1 MPEERNQRIS
11 RLSERFKSHSTG
23 RKPESK
29 RTRERQSFYLDAELV
44 SRLDQ
49 THKEVSHQLYPARVN
64 KSTFLETLLEYGLEH
79 LDQVKDQLSQLEQA
93 EQPSQG

>member
-1 MPEERNQRIS
+1 MPEDRNERIA
-11 RLSERFKSHSTG
+11 RLSQRFRTHATG
-23 RKPESK
+23 RKSEGK

-49 THKEVSHQLYPARVN
+49 THREVSHQLYPTRVN

-79 LDQVKDQLSQLEQA
+79 LGEVKDQLKQAGHDGESSEQ
-93 EQPSQG
+93 

>member
-1 MPEERNQRIS
+1 MPEDRNERIS
-11 RLSERFKSHSTG
+11 RLSQRFRTHATG

-29 RTRERQSFYLDAELV
+29 RVRERQSFYLDAELV

-49 THKEVSHQLYPARVN
+49 THKEVSHQLYPTRVN

-79 LDQVKDQLSQLEQA
+79 LNEVKAQLKQA
-93 EQPSQG
+93 EGYGETSEE